1 MAQTVS
7 KSELF
12 CLRVDVTTIDE
23 FCKERG
29 ITDVGLV
36 KLDIEGLGPQ
46 AIEGMRH
53 LLNQS
58 RPHLFVEIL
67 PGKGTDMALDRLASQ
82 FGYNV
87 FALDSEGPPLQP
99 HIGVDVR
106 RRNYLFTQISG
117 EELHHFEY
125 SPSSAYAM
133 RLQKLSTNSK

>member
-29 ITDVGLV
+29 ITEIGLV
-36 KLDIEGLGPQ
+36 KLDIEGLEPQ
-46 AIEGMRH
+46 AIEGMQHILRR
-53 LLNQS
+53 S

-67 PGKGTDMALDRLASQ
+67 PGKGTDAALDRLARQ

-87 FALDSEGPPLQP
+87 FALDAEGPHFQP
-99 HIGVDVR
+99 EIVVDAR
-106 RRNYLFTQISG
+106 RRNYLFT
-117 EELHHFEY
+117 HM
-125 SPSSAYAM
+125 SPKGLQRAIKSAPP
-133 RLQKLSTNSK
+133 LLIG